1 MDLHI
6 LLPAWGSYFRKLT
19 QNYVLPSHLSANNLP
34 AIAKDVAV
42 SYRIYSTQTDY
53 QAIVREAPGLIK
65 RLADFAKIDWVPLP
79 DEVSF
84 TREPGSDK
92 TDQTKNI
99 RAMDRYDMSKFNLQ
113 SACYFDGI
121 RAGAAADAALVIA
134 TADVVYADG
143 TFPAI
148 VELLESGARGIC
160 FAPFDMV
167 HEPAAHRIAEKFARP
182 EEFSITVPPRD
193 LVRLALDCLHPSVA
207 GAFVDS
213 EWFPQWKHN
222 LLWHVGDGGLVQRW
236 FAMHPL
242 AIRPTRHAEP
252 QANDQIDGGFIFT
265 VIPELERI
273 HVVGDSDAIC
283 AGCLAPADYYYGR
296 PESENR
302 FSTATLAEVL
312 RELKRKLFRHYPEID
327 FFARHKVLFHADPV
341 TPAWQPVINESER
354 VIAAVMDAYAQTT

>member
-1 MDLHI
+1 M
-6 LLPAWGSYFRKLT
+6 PATRWTVARRDPWPRSLTTTASRCRKRGAATALRGQSTTRIKNGSAPATGSSRT
-19 QNYVLPSHLSANNLP
+19 CPSTRAR
-34 AIAKDVAV
+34 D
-42 SYRIYSTQTDY
+42 IYSTQTDY

-167 HEPAAHRIAEKFARP
+167 HEPAAHRIAEKFAP
-182 EEFSITVPPRD
+182 
-193 LVRLALDCLHPSVA
+193 
-207 GAFVDS
+207 
-213 EWFPQWKHN
+213 
-222 LLWHVGDGGLVQRW
+222 
-236 FAMHPL
+236 
-242 AIRPTRHAEP
+242 
-252 QANDQIDGGFIFT
+252 
-265 VIPELERI
+265 
-273 HVVGDSDAIC
+273 
-283 AGCLAPADYYYGR
+283 
-296 PESENR
+296 
-302 FSTATLAEVL
+302 
-312 RELKRKLFRHYPEID
+312 
-327 FFARHKVLFHADPV
+327 
-341 TPAWQPVINESER
+341 
-354 VIAAVMDAYAQTT
+354 

>member
-1 MDLHI
+1 M
-6 LLPAWGSYFRKLT
+6 
-19 QNYVLPSHLSANNLP
+19 
-34 AIAKDVAV
+34 
-42 SYRIYSTQTDY
+42 
-53 QAIVREAPGLIK
+53 
-65 RLADFAKIDWVPLP
+65 
-79 DEVSF
+79 
-84 TREPGSDK
+84 
-92 TDQTKNI
+92 
-99 RAMDRYDMSKFNLQ
+99 
-113 SACYFDGI
+113 
-121 RAGAAADAALVIA
+121 
-134 TADVVYADG
+134 
-143 TFPAI
+143 
-148 VELLESGARGIC
+148 
-160 FAPFDMV
+160 
-167 HEPAAHRIAEKFARP
+167 
-182 EEFSITVPPRD
+182 PPRD

-222 LLWHVGDGGLVQRW
+222 LLWPVGDGGLVQRW

-242 AIRPTRHAEP
+242 VIRPTRHAEP

-327 FFARHKVLFHADPV
+327 FSHATRYCS
-341 TPAWQPVINESER
+341 TPIR
-354 VIAAVMDAYAQTT
+354 